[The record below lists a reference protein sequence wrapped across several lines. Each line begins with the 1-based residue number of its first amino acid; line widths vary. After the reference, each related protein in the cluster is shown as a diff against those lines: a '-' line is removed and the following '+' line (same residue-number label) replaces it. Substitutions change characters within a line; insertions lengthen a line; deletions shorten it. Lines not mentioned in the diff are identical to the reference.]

1 MSSTEH
7 FLIKIHKLKIQV
19 VIQFHFFLF
28 YHSMDNC
35 GNANPS
41 GITTRKRKSQNY
53 YSHTMQTVT
62 RRRRKTLMKSRQQCH
77 NGKCRVIRRRIQGK
91 LHPTRFL
98 CSSKHFSNIIIS
110 LYENY
115 DKLVT

>member
-1 MSSTEH
+1 
-7 FLIKIHKLKIQV
+7 
-19 VIQFHFFLF
+19 
-28 YHSMDNC
+28 MDNC

-91 LHPTRFL
+91 LHSRRFL
-98 CSSKHFSNIIIS
+98 CSILVNIIAF
-110 LYENY
+110 YENY
-115 DKLVT
+115 DKLVNLEVLKSILFLNSQQ

>member
-1 MSSTEH
+1 
-7 FLIKIHKLKIQV
+7 
-19 VIQFHFFLF
+19 
-28 YHSMDNC
+28 MDNC

-53 YSHTMQTVT
+53 HSHTTQTVT

-91 LHPTRFL
+91 LHHPTRFL